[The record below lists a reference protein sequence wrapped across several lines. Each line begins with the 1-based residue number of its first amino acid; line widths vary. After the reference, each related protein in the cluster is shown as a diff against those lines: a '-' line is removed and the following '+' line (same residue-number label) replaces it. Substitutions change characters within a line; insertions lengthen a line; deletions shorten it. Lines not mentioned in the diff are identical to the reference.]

1 MMCVIGVNGPDKQTT
16 HQFVT
21 RFKPNQ
27 GNQIWIRYV
36 PYQLELDHLDESD

>member
-21 RFKPNQ
+21 RSS
-27 GNQIWIRYV
+27 QIKATKY
-36 PYQLELDHLDESD
+36 ESEKYIKCHISLS